1 MSTKR
6 KIIAAVAAVAV
17 VGGIVAVVAT
27 RGGESGAKE
36 TVIVPRPVERRTL
49 DDILTV
55 GGVLEREEIR
65 KINSPVDGRVSDVFV
80 DDGEEVVEGASI
92 FSLDGRAAVAVP
104 GEFSFYRPLD
114 VGSVGPDVLQL
125 ERILRGSGFSPGPVD
140 SLFTEETRSALGA
153 WQVTHDYPGANPE
166 GDESITVSLQPNGS
180 GYEIGAQ
187 NSIGFTVGPTV
198 PASARSG
205 GADATLAAAR
215 PMASPTPEKPE
226 INIES
231 IAPSKVKEG
240 QTLTLTFTATPA
252 PASNL
257 TVDLNTSGDAGGGD
271 NSDNGDYK
279 TIETNFVFPKGA
291 TEHKIST
298 KVFVDDVLESDEDIT
313 VALTDQ
319 FSNDTTYF
327 VGPRNSVTATIM
339 ADNVGVKPTLTI
351 RSATDV
357 VSENGNATFVIESNY
372 ELGDNLDIGLA
383 ASGSATPDVDYQEID
398 DEVTLTAGN
407 KTVNVNLAPRQD
419 QKVESDETVSLRI
432 VPRAAYRVGSPSSS
446 TVRIESGNVP
456 ELTLQGGGFVGEGG
470 AVAFTI
476 VADSPV
482 TKDTSI
488 NYQLGGNANPG
499 QDYEVLSGTAIMPAG
514 SSSVSVLI
522 KTIADDVIFLP
533 SDMIVADWPARI
545 GTVEVDVGEF
555 VLQGGVVL
563 TLTEPRF
570 TVKLEVS
577 ASDRAELKI
586 GQEVIVDLESSGQE
600 AVPGIIT
607 QLDDTVTVADDKSQT
622 YEGVVEVQDE
632 PTGVDGASVSIDVT
646 LARKANVVAVPVAA
660 VLERGGKREVRVIDD
675 SGRITRREVTV
686 GLIDDDYVEITEG
699 LKPGEL
705 VIVSVETSG
714 SAES

>member
-1 MSTKR
+1 
-6 KIIAAVAAVAV
+6 
-17 VGGIVAVVAT
+17 VAT
-27 RGGESGAKE
+27 RGGSSGAEE
-36 TVIVPRPVERRTL
+36 TLIVPRPVERRTL
-49 DDILTV
+49 DDVLTV
-55 GGVLEREEIR
+55 NGVLEREEIR

-80 DDGEEVVEGASI
+80 DDGEEVVEGSSI

-125 ERILRGSGFSPGPVD
+125 ERILQGSGYSPGPVD
-140 SLFTEETRSALGA
+140 SLFTEATRSALA
-153 WQVTHDYPGANPE
+153 RWQIVHGYPGANPE
-166 GDESITVSLQPNGS
+166 GDESVTVSLVPNGS

-187 NSIGFTVGPTV
+187 NSIGFTIGPAV
-198 PASARSG
+198 P
-205 GADATLAAAR
+205 AAAR
-215 PMASPTPEKPE
+215 VGEPEATFVAARPLAPTPAKPE

-231 IAPSKVKEG
+231 IVPSKVKEG
-240 QTLTLTFTATPA
+240 QTVTLTFTADPA
-252 PASNL
+252 PSSNL
-257 TVDLNTSGDAGGGD
+257 TVDINAGGDATGGD

-279 TIETNFVFPKGA
+279 TIDANFVFPKGA

-298 KVFVDDVLESDEDIT
+298 RVFVDDVLESDEDIT
-313 VALTDQ
+313 VSLTDQ
-319 FSNDTTYF
+319 FNNDPTYQ
-327 VGPRNSVTATIM
+327 VGPRNSVTATIL
-339 ADNVGVKPTLTI
+339 ADNVGVKPTITI

-357 VSENGNATFVIESNY
+357 VQENGTATYVIESNY
-372 ELGDNLDIGLA
+372 ELGDDLDIGLA
-383 ASGSATPDVDYQEID
+383 ASGTATPDVDYQEID

-407 KTVNVNLAPRQD
+407 KTVNVTLAPRQD
-419 QKVESDETVSLRI
+419 QRVESDETVSLRI

-476 VADSPV
+476 VADAPV
-482 TKDTSI
+482 TQATSI

-514 SSSVSVLI
+514 ASSVTVLL

-545 GTVEVDVGEF
+545 GTVEVDQGEF

-570 TVKLEVS
+570 TVKLKVS

-586 GQEVIVDLESSGQE
+586 GQETIVDLESSGQDS
-600 AVPGIIT
+600 VPGIIT

-622 YEGVVEVQDE
+622 YEGVVEVQEE
-632 PTGVDGASVSIDVT
+632 PRGVDGASVSIDVT
-646 LARKANVVAVPVAA
+646 LARKENVIAVPVAA
-660 VLERGGKREVRVIDD
+660 VLERGGKSEVRVISDA
-675 SGRITRREVTV
+675 GRITRREVTV
-686 GLIDDDYVEITEG
+686 GLVDDDYVEITEG
-699 LKPGEL
+699 LEPGEL
-705 VIVSVETSG
+705 VIVSVETNGSG
-714 SAES
+714 GS